1 MSFIDVQERFA
12 ESLAAQREERH
23 LTILEFC
30 ELVGIGPSSYDYY
43 TRGGGMPTL
52 YTAIMIAQRLGIGL
66 DELVGAGERRAK
78 RG

>member
-43 TRGGGMPTL
+43 TRGSGMPTL
-52 YTAIMIAQRLGIGL
+52 DTAIMIAQRLGISL
-66 DELVGAGERRAK
+66 DELVGAERRAK